1 MARIFLSGCS
11 TFFFAVYKGSSYII
25 VCAVSPVRRWRKPLF
40 FKVLRRKREMR
51 ARIAFE
57 DGFILTGR
65 SLGAAG
71 MTCGEVVF
79 NTSMTGYQEV
89 LTDPSY
95 AGQIVTMTYPL
106 IGNYGVNDEDPE
118 SRKLFL
124 KGFVVKEASKIVSN
138 WRSNQMTLHQYLEKN
153 HIVAIE
159 GVDTRSITKHIRDA
173 GAMNAVISS
182 EDKHSDDELVQMAAE
197 SEHMEGRDYVKD
209 VILEKPY
216 IWQKEG
222 KYNVVVYDCGVKYN
236 ILRELAKAGCRVTV
250 VPATVSA
257 AEILAMDPDGIMLSN
272 GPGDPAAVGYAIET
286 TKGLIGE
293 VPIFGICLGHQMLG
307 LALGGRT
314 YKLKFGHHGA
324 NHPVKD
330 MASEKVMITVQ
341 NHGFCVDLES
351 LGGDK
356 NVEITHMN
364 LNDQTCEGIRHK
376 HVPAF
381 SVQFHPEAAAGP
393 HDAKYMF
400 QRFCE
405 LMKGKKVKR

>member
-1 MARIFLSGCS
+1 
-11 TFFFAVYKGSSYII
+11 
-25 VCAVSPVRRWRKPLF
+25 
-40 FKVLRRKREMR
+40 MR

-65 SLGAAG
+65 SLGASG
-71 MTCGEVVF
+71 TTCGEVVF

-106 IGNYGVNDEDPE
+106 IGNYGINDEDPE

-124 KGFVVKEASKIVSN
+124 SGFVVKEASKIVSN
-138 WRSNQMTLHQYLEKN
+138 WRSNPLTLDQYLAQN
-153 HIVAIE
+153 GIVAIE
-159 GVDTRSITKHIRDA
+159 GVDTRAITKHIREA
-173 GAMNAVISS
+173 GAMNAAISS
-182 EDKHSDDELVQMAAE
+182 EDKYTDEELIQMAAE

-209 VILEKPY
+209 VILDKPY
-216 IWQKEG
+216 VWQKEG
-222 KYNVVVYDCGVKYN
+222 NYNVIVYDCGVKYN

-250 VPATVSA
+250 APATMSA

-272 GPGDPAAVGYAIET
+272 GPGDPAAVDYAIET

-307 LALGGRT
+307 LALGGKT
-314 YKLKFGHHGA
+314 FKLKFGHHGA

-330 MASEKVMITVQ
+330 VATDQVMITVQ
-341 NHGFCVDLES
+341 NHGFCVDLDS

-364 LNDQTCEGIRHK
+364 LNDQTCEGINHK

-400 QRFCE
+400 GRFCE
-405 LMKGKKVKR
+405 LMKDKKV

>member
-1 MARIFLSGCS
+1 MALSVDLTDRI
-11 TFFFAVYKGSSYII
+11 KGGKTMRRQPGRRDGSYRQ
-25 VCAVSPVRRWRKPLF
+25 VEK
-40 FKVLRRKREMR
+40 EMR

-65 SLGAAG
+65 SLGTTG
-71 MTCGEVVF
+71 TTCGEVVF

-124 KGFVVKEASKIVSN
+124 SGFVVKEASKIVSN
-138 WRSNQMTLHQYLEKN
+138 WRCNHLTLHQYLEQN
-153 HIVAIE
+153 RIVVIE
-159 GVDTRSITKHIRDA
+159 GVDTRAITRHIREA

-182 EDKHSDDELVQMAAE
+182 EEKYSDDELVKMAAD

-209 VILEKPY
+209 VILDEPY

-236 ILRELAKAGCRVTV
+236 ILRELAKVDCRVTV
-250 VPATVSA
+250 VPATMSA
-257 AEILAMDPDGIMLSN
+257 ADILALEPDGIMLSN
-272 GPGDPAAVGYAIET
+272 GPGDPAAVDYAIET

-293 VPIFGICLGHQMLG
+293 VPLFGICLGHQILS
-307 LALGGRT
+307 LALGGKT

-330 MASEKVMITVQ
+330 VATEKVMITVQ
-341 NHGFCVDLES
+341 NHGFCVDLDS
-351 LGGDK
+351 LGGDQ

-364 LNDQTCEGIRHK
+364 LNDQTCEGINHK
-376 HVPAF
+376 HIPAF

-400 QRFCE
+400 ERFCE
-405 LMKGKKVKR
+405 MMEKNK